1 MRSLCHTNFEVGL
14 LVLSALRAL
23 SLDTPCT
30 EGKTSC
36 ESTAMNA
43 LSKASNAAQ
52 SPVLSRDMGRS
63 TQRPW
68 VIRSSTTARTTY
80 ECYEGYLGITILPPG
95 ELTAEVGKPYN
106 VACLIDPK
114 LGLQAEDVDFTCDGS
129 PIPETE
135 SHDNRID
142 ATISSAEQ
150 GRYNLVCQGG
160 EKVCWRS
167 LRVGYPPLDVENL
180 TCISRNWQALECS
193 WTVPENAAHPAS
205 EDYRPY
211 LAGALGHESCDLLY
225 GCRPQDD
232 HECCVW
238 TNATYSPS
246 AEDIQIYF
254 VTQNPLGTATF
265 RHNFSNFAIVLP
277 NPPEKVTSEEK
288 TPLRIQVTWQT
299 PFSLREFPPGLLYR
313 IDHRVSDVQAPPPFL
328 AKEGHYGS
336 SSAWGEE
343 IAVPYPGVAYQ
354 IEVRLRSAARAPAP
368 PDLWEDG
375 WSSAVARTAVASRPR
390 APWTSPEVG
399 LGTYQVKVEN
409 FGVMDL
415 LVMWRPL
422 PRLLHNGPGLRYVV
436 TCVDLSNDN
445 IANKTVKEP
454 SATFTHLYPNRPYRV
469 TIHAQNDLGPS
480 NVTSEVVVGTGLP
493 AAPRLPV
500 VVYHQDLDR
509 YELRWREEDG
519 LSYTVYVCTNQSLPG
534 EPCQGD
540 LSWMNVGN
548 VSAVNV
554 TLQEMDINPTSPRV
568 HFALSAETADGVSS
582 GMSWDSC
589 VSPEVYNTLRTPPTI
604 QGTNPKSSSVEVSWA
619 VGCHGRAGVIE
630 KLEAICYHYN
640 STQCTEDEPCMTS
653 QGDGD
658 SETVVFDNLQPSTN
672 YTVRLRLLYRSGLSE
687 WSVPAPFT
695 TEDPQPR
702 SSLPLWLIAMI
713 VSGSV
718 LALVAG
724 ALGGRVVART
734 IIKTHENLSRPIVLP
749 QGPASGEERPKP
761 QPSNYQ
767 RKNITAILKSLNEA
781 KEKYPQD
788 EDRVDAEG
796 HEGLTNI
803 GKTGMD
809 ITSNGGV
816 SKQTEHRA
824 ADNIRDVAPP
834 DTSNHAYVRLSG
846 YLEDFVKKTEDNTDH
861 DGLQTQDRKSE
872 DVTLAVINGYVV
884 VNCPPRSQGVN
895 PISSQPQCIANCSSS
910 EDEEARASHPSAAG
924 SRGYVQCSVTES
936 RVVAQGAT
944 GLRGGHTN
952 MEMKDILSG
961 PHLGN
966 AQPAQ
971 PRHNN
976 DTKL

>member
-36 ESTAMNA
+36 DSTAMNA

-52 SPVLSRDMGRS
+52 SPVLSRDMSRS

-232 HECCVW
+232 HECCIW

-328 AKEGHYGS
+328 VS
-336 SSAWGEE
+336 FSDL
-343 IAVPYPGVAYQ
+343 AY
-354 IEVRLRSAARAPAP
+354 IFFFNS
-368 PDLWEDG
+368 
-375 WSSAVARTAVASRPR
+375 
-390 APWTSPEVG
+390 
-399 LGTYQVKVEN
+399 
-409 FGVMDL
+409 
-415 LVMWRPL
+415 
-422 PRLLHNGPGLRYVV
+422 
-436 TCVDLSNDN
+436 LS
-445 IANKTVKEP
+445 THFF
-454 SATFTHLYPNRPYRV
+454 FT
-469 TIHAQNDLGPS
+469 
-480 NVTSEVVVGTGLP
+480 
-493 AAPRLPV
+493 
-500 VVYHQDLDR
+500 
-509 YELRWREEDG
+509 
-519 LSYTVYVCTNQSLPG
+519 
-534 EPCQGD
+534 
-540 LSWMNVGN
+540 
-548 VSAVNV
+548 
-554 TLQEMDINPTSPRV
+554 
-568 HFALSAETADGVSS
+568 
-582 GMSWDSC
+582 
-589 VSPEVYNTLRTPPTI
+589 
-604 QGTNPKSSSVEVSWA
+604 KS
-619 VGCHGRAGVIE
+619 
-630 KLEAICYHYN
+630 
-640 STQCTEDEPCMTS
+640 T
-653 QGDGD
+653 
-658 SETVVFDNLQPSTN
+658 
-672 YTVRLRLLYRSGLSE
+672 
-687 WSVPAPFT
+687 
-695 TEDPQPR
+695 
-702 SSLPLWLIAMI
+702 
-713 VSGSV
+713 
-718 LALVAG
+718 
-724 ALGGRVVART
+724 
-734 IIKTHENLSRPIVLP
+734 
-749 QGPASGEERPKP
+749 
-761 QPSNYQ
+761 
-767 RKNITAILKSLNEA
+767 
-781 KEKYPQD
+781 
-788 EDRVDAEG
+788 
-796 HEGLTNI
+796 
-803 GKTGMD
+803 
-809 ITSNGGV
+809 
-816 SKQTEHRA
+816 
-824 ADNIRDVAPP
+824 
-834 DTSNHAYVRLSG
+834 
-846 YLEDFVKKTEDNTDH
+846 
-861 DGLQTQDRKSE
+861 
-872 DVTLAVINGYVV
+872 
-884 VNCPPRSQGVN
+884 
-895 PISSQPQCIANCSSS
+895 
-910 EDEEARASHPSAAG
+910 
-924 SRGYVQCSVTES
+924 
-936 RVVAQGAT
+936 
-944 GLRGGHTN
+944 
-952 MEMKDILSG
+952 
-961 PHLGN
+961 
-966 AQPAQ
+966 
-971 PRHNN
+971 
-976 DTKL
+976 